1 MKAEKNFFRKNFRY
15 VLILGALAWIVYTM
29 PSVRAALQTIDKI
42 DGRTQVDLISLI
54 PLDSQVAA
62 VYSSSGRSSDLPP
75 QPRNCPT
82 GYVCIPASMISTW
95 CPVGYQ
101 CTPQKPSIVSVGV
114 SPQAISVGQQAT
126 LSWTSINADFC
137 YASNINRGSKL
148 PASGVAKAGPFA
160 VGTTTI
166 NLICGKNGSLNLT
179 DQKMVYLFVLSS
191 STPSETTL
199 LRVSNLATKYGPIV
213 GATSG
218 ATTTQQFYFS
228 FNLTAGKYPMYIS
241 TDQNSAVTTT
251 GNLDGMGAYS
261 SGLSA
266 NSTGATDSSSYY
278 YIAPGQTRS
287 FVSSYM
293 AAAPR
298 TGSGVYYVTS
308 INYGTST
315 QNTSAMRLAS
325 PEIST
330 ALRALLFH

>member
-15 VLILGALAWIVYTM
+15 VLVLGALAWIVYTM
-29 PSVRAALQTIDKI
+29 PSVRAALQTIDGI
-42 DGRTQVDLISLI
+42 DKSQESLISLI
-54 PLDSQVAA
+54 PLESQVAA
-62 VYSSSGRSSDLPP
+62 VYSSGRSSDLPP
-75 QPRNCPT
+75 QPRNCPS
-82 GYVCIPASMISTW
+82 GYVCIPTSMISTW

-101 CTPQKPSIVSVGV
+101 CTAQKPSIVSASV
-114 SPQAISVGQQAT
+114 SPLAVSIGQQAT
-126 LSWTSINADFC
+126 LSWTSVYADFC

-148 PASGVAKAGPFA
+148 PASGVAKVGPFA

-166 NLICGKNGSLNLT
+166 NLVCGKNGSLDLT
-179 DQKMVYLFVLSS
+179 DQKMVYLIVLSS
-191 STPSETTL
+191 STPPQTAL
-199 LRVSNLATKYGPIV
+199 LRASNLATKYGPIV
-213 GATSG
+213 GAASS
-218 ATTTQQFYFS
+218 ATTTQPFYFS
-228 FNLTAGKYPMYIS
+228 FNLTAGNYPMYIS

-287 FVSSYM
+287 FISSYM
-293 AAAPR
+293 AVAPR
-298 TGSGVYYVTS
+298 TGSGTYYVTS

-325 PEIST
+325 PEIS
-330 ALRALLFH
+330 AGLRALLFH